1 MQWSQKHEVIMHR
14 NMRKASSSEGSTALP
29 PKSLAPTNETA
40 RKPAEPDSSEPNH
53 DIQRN
58 KEFSLSHM
66 EDLPVF
72 WNISKPSSSLPQNL
86 CPSPPTQFE
95 TQESILSD
103 YYFSV
108 VCPINSCFDSICNPL
123 RSYVGAIMYTC
134 PLIFQCVMA
143 MAAAHLFQKRTEM
156 VNVVLEHRKAA
167 IYILRSEIEMQT
179 SRTTKVVSLL
189 GSILLGMTCVSTP
202 LVDLWFQTDEPLF

>member
-1 MQWSQKHEVIMHR
+1 
-14 NMRKASSSEGSTALP
+14 
-29 PKSLAPTNETA
+29 
-40 RKPAEPDSSEPNH
+40 
-53 DIQRN
+53 
-58 KEFSLSHM
+58 
-66 EDLPVF
+66 
-72 WNISKPSSSLPQNL
+72 
-86 CPSPPTQFE
+86 
-95 TQESILSD
+95 
-103 YYFSV
+103 
-108 VCPINSCFDSICNPL
+108 
-123 RSYVGAIMYTC
+123 
-134 PLIFQCVMA
+134 MA